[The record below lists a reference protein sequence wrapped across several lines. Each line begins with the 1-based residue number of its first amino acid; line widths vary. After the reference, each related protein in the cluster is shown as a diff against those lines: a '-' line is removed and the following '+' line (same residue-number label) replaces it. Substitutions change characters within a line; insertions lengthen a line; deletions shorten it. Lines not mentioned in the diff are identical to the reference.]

1 MPSFLFVLVC
11 GVVSPLAARKRT
23 SETLGMV
30 CVANKIASKVGNNI
44 ITHNHTEYD
53 SNFPKI

>member
-1 MPSFLFVLVC
+1 MDGKTYQQQSGMPSFLFVLVC

-30 CVANKIASKVGNNI
+30 SSMTTQLNN
-44 ITHNHTEYD
+44 
-53 SNFPKI
+53 S